1 MNTYKHCGRCAIT
14 PKTYAL
20 ETRADGSKHIRKECS
35 VCGQLIC
42 HVKNTEK
49 NMELVTIQK

>member
-1 MNTYKHCGRCAIT
+1 MDQLGRCATT

-20 ETRADGSKHIRKECS
+20 ETRPDGSKHIRKECS